1 MWVSR
6 DGFRFVAHRGRSGV
20 GRPAIL
26 RGMLSPTVL
35 IVEDDHDLR
44 GVLIRS
50 LRESGFEAQGV
61 ASGGELLERLRRGGP
76 SDGDRGARP
85 ADRRPDPDL
94 LVVDIG
100 LPDTDGRD
108 LCQGLR
114 AQGMTAPV
122 LFLTARD
129 AVSDRLAGF
138 AAGGDDYLIKPF
150 DLDELIARLH
160 ALRRR
165 GAGELKATL
174 GDIELDPTAHAV
186 VSEGQRVALTPTEFR
201 LLAKLAA
208 HVGAVVRR
216 HELLGAAWPAGAV
229 VHDNTLDVYIARLRR
244 KLAALPGAPTIAT
257 AHGVG
262 YSIEA

>member
-1 MWVSR
+1 
-6 DGFRFVAHRGRSGV
+6 
-20 GRPAIL
+20 
-26 RGMLSPTVL
+26 MLSATVL

-44 GVLIRS
+44 GVLVRS
-50 LRESGFEAQGV
+50 LRESGFAAQGV
-61 ASGGELLERLRRGGP
+61 ASGGELIEWLRRDGG
-76 SDGDRGARP
+76 GGGRGAR
-85 ADRRPDPDL
+85 AVDRGGDPDL

-114 AQGMTAPV
+114 AQGVTAPV

-165 GAGELKATL
+165 SAGEPKASL

-186 VSEGQRVALTPTEFR
+186 VSAGQRVALTPTEFR
-201 LLAKLAA
+201 LLGKLAA

-244 KLAALPGAPTIAT
+244 KLAALPGAPLIET

-262 YSIEA
+262 YSIQR

>member
-1 MWVSR
+1 
-6 DGFRFVAHRGRSGV
+6 
-20 GRPAIL
+20 
-26 RGMLSPTVL
+26 MLSPTVL

-44 GVLIRS
+44 GVLVRS
-50 LRESGFEAQGV
+50 LRESGFEAHGV
-61 ASGGELLERLRRGGP
+61 ASGGQLLERLRRDGG
-76 SDGDRGARP
+76 DGDGRGGDGRGG
-85 ADRRPDPDL
+85 DREGDPDL

-150 DLDELIARLH
+150 DLDELIARLQ
-160 ALRRR
+160 ALARRS
-165 GAGELKATL
+165 AGEPKAKL

-186 VSEGQRVALTPTEFR
+186 VSAGQRVALTPTEFR

-216 HELLGAAWPAGAV
+216 HELLGAAWPVGAV

-244 KLAALPGAPTIAT
+244 KLASLPGAPVIKT

-262 YSIEA
+262 YSIPG

>member
-1 MWVSR
+1 
-6 DGFRFVAHRGRSGV
+6 
-20 GRPAIL
+20 
-26 RGMLSPTVL
+26 MLSPTVL

-44 GVLIRS
+44 GVLVRS

-61 ASGGELLERLRRGGP
+61 ASGGELLERLRR
-76 SDGDRGARP
+76 DGADRGDGGGGDGAR
-85 ADRRPDPDL
+85 AVDGGDPDL

-150 DLDELIARLH
+150 DLDELIARLR
-160 ALRRR
+160 ALARRS
-165 GAGELKATL
+165 AGEPTATL

-186 VSEGQRVALTPTEFR
+186 VRAGQRVALTPTEFR

-244 KLAALPGAPTIAT
+244 KLASLPGAPVIET

-262 YSIEA
+262 YSIPG

>member
-1 MWVSR
+1 
-6 DGFRFVAHRGRSGV
+6 
-20 GRPAIL
+20 
-26 RGMLSPTVL
+26 MLSPTVL

-44 GVLIRS
+44 GVLVRS
-50 LRESGFEAQGV
+50 LRESGFAAQGV
-61 ASGGELLERLRRGGP
+61 ASGGELLEWLRRDGGVA
-76 SDGDRGARP
+76 GRGAR
-85 ADRRPDPDL
+85 AVDRGRDPDL

-114 AQGMTAPV
+114 AQGVTAPV

-165 GAGELKATL
+165 SAGEPRATL
-174 GDIELDPTAHAV
+174 GDIELDPAAHAV
-186 VSEGQRVALTPTEFR
+186 VSEGQRVALTPTQLR
-201 LLAKLAA
+201 LPAKRAA
-208 HVGAVVRR
+208 HLRAVLHR
-216 HELLGAAWPAGAV
+216 
-229 VHDNTLDVYIARLRR
+229 
-244 KLAALPGAPTIAT
+244 
-257 AHGVG
+257 
-262 YSIEA
+262 

>member
-1 MWVSR
+1 
-6 DGFRFVAHRGRSGV
+6 
-20 GRPAIL
+20 
-26 RGMLSPTVL
+26 
-35 IVEDDHDLR
+35 
-44 GVLIRS
+44 
-50 LRESGFEAQGV
+50 
-61 ASGGELLERLRRGGP
+61 
-76 SDGDRGARP
+76 
-85 ADRRPDPDL
+85 
-94 LVVDIG
+94 
-100 LPDTDGRD
+100 
-108 LCQGLR
+108 
-114 AQGMTAPV
+114 V

-165 GAGELKATL
+165 SAGEPRARL

-201 LLAKLAA
+201 LLAKLAS

-244 KLAALPGAPTIAT
+244 KLAALPGAPVIET

-262 YSIEA
+262 YSIQR

>member
-1 MWVSR
+1 M
-6 DGFRFVAHRGRSGV
+6 
-20 GRPAIL
+20 
-26 RGMLSPTVL
+26 GMLSATVL
-35 IVEDDHDLR
+35 IVEDDHELR
-44 GVLIRS
+44 GVLVRS
-50 LRESGFEAQGV
+50 LRESGFDAQGV
-61 ASGGELLERLRRGGP
+61 ASGSQLLERLRRG
-76 SDGDRGARP
+76 DGDGSHAGGQDRSA
-85 ADRRPDPDL
+85 ADRDGHAVDRGDDPDL

-114 AQGMTAPV
+114 AQGVTAPV

-160 ALRRR
+160 ALWRRS
-165 GAGELKATL
+165 GGDAKAKL
-174 GDIELDPTAHAV
+174 RDIELDPTAHAV
-186 VSEGQRVALTPTEFR
+186 VSTGQRMALTPTEFR

-208 HVGAVVRR
+208 HAGEVVRR
-216 HELLGAAWPAGAV
+216 HELLGAAWPAGAI

-244 KLAALPGAPTIAT
+244 KLAALPGAPVIET

-262 YSIEA
+262 YLIQR

>member
-1 MWVSR
+1 
-6 DGFRFVAHRGRSGV
+6 
-20 GRPAIL
+20 
-26 RGMLSPTVL
+26 MLSATVL
-35 IVEDDHDLR
+35 IVEDDHELR
-44 GVLIRS
+44 GVLVRS
-50 LRESGFEAQGV
+50 LRESGFDAQGLT
-61 ASGGELLERLRRGGP
+61 SGGELLERLRRDGGR
-76 SDGDRGARP
+76 D
-85 ADRRPDPDL
+85 DPDL
-94 LVVDIG
+94 LVLDIG

-114 AQGMTAPV
+114 AQGVTAPV

-150 DLDELIARLH
+150 DLDELIARLQ

-165 GAGELKATL
+165 SAGEPKARL
-174 GDIELDPTAHAV
+174 GDVELDPTAHAV
-186 VSEGQRVALTPTEFR
+186 VSAGQRVSLTPTEFR

-244 KLAALPGAPTIAT
+244 KLASLPGAPVIET

-262 YSIEA
+262 YSIRR